1 MPKIMGLILSLLST
15 GTLIQGTKLLASRY
29 SLYDNPDL
37 ESEENEEVK
46 KSGRPMEENE
56 EKPWRKRGES
66 EEKARR
72 KRGES
77 EEKARRKRG
86 ESEEKVRERVRKRAN
101 TNA

>member
-15 GTLIQGTKLLASRY
+15 GTLIQGAKLLASRY

-46 KSGRPMEENE
+46 KSGTDG
-56 EKPWRKRGES
+56 RKRRES

-86 ESEEKVRERVRKRAN
+86 ESEEKARERVRKRAN